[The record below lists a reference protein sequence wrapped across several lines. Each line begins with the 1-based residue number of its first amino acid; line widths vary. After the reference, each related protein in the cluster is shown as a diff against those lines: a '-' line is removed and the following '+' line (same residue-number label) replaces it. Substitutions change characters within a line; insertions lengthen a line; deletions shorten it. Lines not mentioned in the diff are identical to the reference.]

1 MSEDEFDEIVS
12 MRIAL
17 ESMRRGEAKVAAAL
31 IIADIEAGMGHIRTA
46 AFGNAQS
53 GTSDEAASPSKRQI
67 LPRDLSRFFRKA
79 GHPLL

>member
-17 ESMRRGEAKVAAAL
+17 ESMRRGDAKVAAAL

-53 GTSDEAASPSKRQI
+53 GTTD
-67 LPRDLSRFFRKA
+67 
-79 GHPLL
+79 